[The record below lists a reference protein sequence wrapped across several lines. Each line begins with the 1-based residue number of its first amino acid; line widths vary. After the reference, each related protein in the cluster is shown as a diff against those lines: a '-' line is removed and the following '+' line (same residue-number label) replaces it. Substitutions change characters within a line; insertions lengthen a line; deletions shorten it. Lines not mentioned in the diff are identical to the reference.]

1 MAKKRTFF
9 MSLRKP
15 LPVEVQIGS
24 NYFWCSC
31 GKSNKQPFCD
41 GSHKGSDYVPMK
53 FTAEKSEVVYFCGC
67 KKTGNSPLCDG
78 SHQKHPQIMELDKSY
93 SVHVQPDNVAI
104 DIAEEES
111 ILIASLRNNINH
123 LSACGGTGKCSTCR
137 VEVTKG
143 LENCHPRN
151 AIEQKLADKLSF
163 PSNIRLGCQTKL
175 KGNITYR
182 RLLLDKRDVQLN
194 NQVTEQRL
202 ESVGTLRNLT
212 ILFCDIKGFT
222 PFSESLS
229 AYDVI
234 FILNRYF
241 SIMREVILRHG
252 GEINNYIGDA
262 ILAIF
267 GLKESKQQSLRAV
280 SASLEMLKAMDEFKS
295 YLTTAYGSDFDIRVG
310 LHYGEVISG
319 SVGQGEDKKVTVIGD
334 AVNVAS
340 RIEAINKEAG
350 TRFLISDSVYK
361 QVKENVVVK
370 DYLRL
375 KLRGTSSLITL
386 HEISDMNS
394 DALQLNITEVE
405 KKIDNKTWYRTL
417 PLYELKEGEKKKF
430 KVNEKEI
437 LLINQG
443 EVFALENLCPHMDL
457 PLDLG
462 QTTQR
467 ATILCPYHNSE
478 FCFKSGEVKK
488 WVGNQ
493 PDINPADCKPLNTIQ
508 VYKDEDYIWVT
519 ND

>member
-1 MAKKRTFF
+1 
-9 MSLRKP
+9 MSARKP
-15 LPVEVQIGS
+15 FPVEVQSGS

-31 GKSNKQPFCD
+31 GKSKKQPFCD
-41 GSHKGSDYVPMK
+41 GSHSGSDYFPMK
-53 FTAEKSEVVYFCGC
+53 FVAENSEVVYFCGC
-67 KKTGNSPLCDG
+67 KETANSPLCDG
-78 SHQKHPQIMELDKSY
+78 SHKKRPLLEEMDKSF
-93 SVHVQPDNVAI
+93 SVHIQPDNLEI
-104 DIAEEES
+104 DVAEEES
-111 ILIASLRNNINH
+111 ILIASLRNNISH

-137 VEVTKG
+137 VEVIEG
-143 LENCHPRN
+143 LENCQPRN
-151 AIEQKLADKLSF
+151 DIEQKLADKLSF

-194 NQVTEQRL
+194 NQVTQQRL

-267 GLKESKQQSLRAV
+267 GLKESRQQSLRAV
-280 SASLEMLKAMDEFKS
+280 SAGLEMIKAMDEFKS
-295 YLTTAYGSDFDIRVG
+295 YLNTAYGSDFDIRVG

-350 TRFLISDSVYK
+350 TRFLISETVYE

-370 DYLRL
+370 NYLRL
-375 KLRGTSSLITL
+375 KLRGTSNLITL
-386 HEISDMNS
+386 HEISDLDSN
-394 DALQLNITEVE
+394 ALQLNITVAE
-405 KKIDNKTWYRTL
+405 KKIDNKTWFRTL
-417 PLYELKEGEKKKF
+417 PISELKEGEKKKF
-430 KVNEKEI
+430 KVKEKEI

-443 EVFALENLCPHMDL
+443 DVFAIENLCPHMDL
-457 PLDLG
+457 PLDIG
-462 QTTQR
+462 QVTSR
-467 ATILCPYHNSE
+467 DTILCPYHSSE

-488 WVGNQ
+488 WVGKQ
-493 PDINPADCKPLNTIQ
+493 PDVHPEECKPLNTVQ
-508 VYKDEDYIWVT
+508 VLKDADYIWIT